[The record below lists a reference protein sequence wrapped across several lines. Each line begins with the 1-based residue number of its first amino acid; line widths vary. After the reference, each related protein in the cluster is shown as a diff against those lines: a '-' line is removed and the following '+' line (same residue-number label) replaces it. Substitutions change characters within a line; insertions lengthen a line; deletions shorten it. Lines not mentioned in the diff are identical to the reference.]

1 MLITSQRELEFG
13 SADQPA
19 MDRRLRTYAFRSLP
33 WPKKAS
39 NWTRTN
45 PTDCVL
51 WAAQNAEEAENE
63 DESKDDSDEN
73 TQEEE
78 STFAEGVLRE
88 EEKAA
93 FLFVSSITAQQLN
106 KYTTDQ

>member
-13 SADQPA
+13 SGDQPE
-19 MDRRLRTYAFRSLP
+19 MEQRLRTYTF
-33 WPKKAS
+33 
-39 NWTRTN
+39 WTRTN

-51 WAAQNAEEAENE
+51 RAAQNAEEAENE

-73 TQEEE
+73 AQEEK
-78 STFAEGVLRE
+78 STLAEGVLRE
-88 EEKAA
+88 EEKAV
-93 FLFVSSITAQQLN
+93 FLFVRSITTQQLN

>member
-1 MLITSQRELEFG
+1 MLITSQKEIEFG
-13 SADQPA
+13 SGDQPA
-19 MDRRLRTYAFRSLP
+19 MERRLRTYTFRSLP

-51 WAAQNAEEAENE
+51 WAAQNAEETENE

-73 TQEEE
+73 TQEKE

-88 EEKAA
+88 EEKTV
-93 FLFVSSITAQQLN
+93 FLFVSLITTHQLN